1 MMNLSRLESSGL
13 FDRNVPRYT
22 SYPTATH
29 FSNAMQADVMSDW
42 LTALDPTTSISLYFH
57 IPFCRRLCWFCACRT
72 QGLGDDSRL
81 QRYLSALQQ
90 EMRLVAQYLPEGV
103 QVGRI
108 HLGGGTPT
116 LLVPQQLD
124 SLLSAIDE
132 NFEPQKEREFSVEI
146 DPNEIDSERLDVL
159 VNRGM
164 NRVSIGVQDFDP

>member
-1 MMNLSRLESSGL
+1 M
-13 FDRNVPRYT
+13 
-22 SYPTATH
+22 
-29 FSNAMQADVMSDW
+29 
-42 LTALDPTTSISLYFH
+42 
-57 IPFCRRLCWFCACRT
+57 
-72 QGLGDDSRL
+72 
-81 QRYLSALQQ
+81 
-90 EMRLVAQYLPEGV
+90 GV
-103 QVGRI
+103 QVGRS
-108 HLGGGTPT
+108 HLGGGPPT